1 MIQNNNLSPLP
12 WYSDIKYQNARKSYA
27 YGNIYPL
34 FSQAGF
40 ILPFQFVVDYNA
52 NPTITG
58 AVLYDKDGKV
68 ITDIL
73 TAMTSTGLRVLP
85 FSSRGYN
92 IVYYPGQLPLGIT
105 MQQGIY
111 YIRLTVNGRYYY
123 SEMFTVIAGGMDG
136 YLRVQWWD
144 DENLYYEGGHVQYS
158 DQYKNVV
165 YLCTELGKPEYQFE
179 EDGET
184 RDGFFFPEKQL
195 SEKTYKFVFLAPEFL
210 CDAMRIIRLSDHAI
224 VTSNGVSYNCDTFLI
239 TPKWQTQG
247 DLASVEAEFDT
258 NTVVKKIGRG
268 YVPGNRGDF
277 NDDFNDDFNNN
288 K

>member
-40 ILPFQFVVDYNA
+40 ILPFQFVIDYNA
-52 NPTITG
+52 NTTISNVT
-58 AVLYDKDGKV
+58 LFDKNGKQV
-68 ITDIL
+68 ADITDNMI
-73 TAMTSTGLRVLP
+73 SGGLRVMP
-85 FSSRGYN
+85 FPTNGYN
-92 IVYYPGQLPLGIT
+92 IVFYPGLLPLGIT

-111 YIRLTVNGRYYY
+111 YLRLTTSGRYWY
-123 SEMFTVIAGGMDG
+123 SEMFTVVAVNMDG

-144 DENLYYEGGHVQYS
+144 ESNLYYEGGHVEYR

-165 YLCTELGKPEYQFE
+165 YLCAELGKPEYRFE
-179 EDGET
+179 EDGEN

-195 SEKTYKFVFLAPEFL
+195 SEKTYKFQFLAPEFL
-210 CDAMRIIRLSDHAI
+210 CDAMRIIRLSDHAV
-224 VTSNGVSYNCDTFLI
+224 VTCNGISYNCDTFLI

-247 DLASVEAEFDT
+247 DLASVECEFECA
-258 NTVVKKIGRG
+258 TVVKKIGRG
-268 YVPGNRGDF
+268 VIPTTGGDY
-277 NDDFNDDFNNN
+277 NKDFNNDFN
-288 K
+288 ND

>member
-52 NPTITG
+52 APTITG

-85 FSSRGYN
+85 FPSRGYN

-111 YIRLTVNGRYYY
+111 YIRLMVNGRYYY
-123 SEMFTVIAGGMDG
+123 SEMFTVVSGGMDG

>member
-34 FSQAGF
+34 FSQSGF

-52 NPTITG
+52 APNITG
-58 AVLYDKDGKV
+58 AILYDKDGKTV
-68 ITDIL
+68 MDLL
-73 TAMTSTGLRVLP
+73 TAMTSIGLRVLSFP
-85 FSSRGYN
+85 TNGYN
-92 IVYYPGQLPLGIT
+92 IVFYPGQLPLGIT

-111 YIRLTVNGRYYY
+111 YLRLTVNGRYYY
-123 SEMFTVIAGGMDG
+123 SEMFTVVAGGMDG

-165 YLCTELGKPEYQFE
+165 YLCAELGKPEYQFE
-179 EDGET
+179 EDGEN

-210 CDAMRIIRLSDHAI
+210 CDAMRIIRLSDHAV
-224 VTSNGVSYNCDTFLI
+224 VTSNGISYNCDTFLI

-258 NTVVKKIGRG
+258 NTVIKKIGRG

-277 NDDFNDDFNNN
+277 NNDFNDDFNNL
-288 K
+288 

>member
-40 ILPFQFVVDYNA
+40 ILPFQFVIDYNA
-52 NPTITG
+52 NTTISNVT
-58 AVLYDKDGKV
+58 LFDKDGKQV
-68 ITDIL
+68 ADITDYMI
-73 TAMTSTGLRVLP
+73 SGGLRVMTFP
-85 FSSRGYN
+85 TNGYN
-92 IVYYPGQLPLGIT
+92 IVFYPGLLPLGIT

-111 YIRLTVNGRYYY
+111 YLRLTTSGRYWY
-123 SEMFTVIAGGMDG
+123 SEMFTVVAGNMDG

-165 YLCTELGKPEYQFE
+165 YLCAELGKPEYQFE
-179 EDGET
+179 EDGEN

-210 CDAMRIIRLSDHAI
+210 CDAMRIIRLSDHAV
-224 VTSNGVSYNCDTFLI
+224 VTYNGISYNCDTFLI

-247 DLASVEAEFDT
+247 DLASVEIEFQT
-258 NTVVKKIGRG
+258 ATVVKKIGRG
-268 YVPGNRGDF
+268 YLGANIGDF
-277 NDDFNDDFNNN
+277 NSDYNNDFNND
-288 K
+288 

>member
-27 YGNIYPL
+27 YGNVYPL

-40 ILPFQFVVDYNA
+40 ILPFQFVVDYSA
-52 NPTITG
+52 NTVITN
-58 AVLYDKDGKV
+58 VLLFDKDGKQV
-68 ITDIL
+68 ANITDDMI
-73 TAMTSTGLRVLP
+73 AGGLRVMT
-85 FSSRGYN
+85 FAANGYN
-92 IVYYPGQLPLGIT
+92 IVFYPGLLPLSIT

-111 YIRLTVNGRYYY
+111 YMRLTASGRTYY
-123 SEMFTVIAGGMDG
+123 SEMFTVVAGNMDG

-144 DENLYYEGGHVQYS
+144 ETNLYYEGGHVQYS

-179 EDGET
+179 EDGEN

-195 SEKTYKFVFLAPEFL
+195 SEKTYKFQFLAPEFL
-210 CDAMRIIRLSDHAI
+210 CDAMRIIRLSDHTV
-224 VTSNGVSYNCDTFLI
+224 VTSNGISYNCDTFLI

-258 NTVVKKIGRG
+258 NTVIKKIGRG
-268 YVPGNRGDF
+268 YTPTSRGDF
-277 NDDFNDDFNNN
+277 NNDFNNDFSN
-288 K
+288 NQ